1 MMILHNTISITVST
15 IDTLSEQGNTRPE
28 PCYLLNFI
36 RCPQLEDIQSENGIQ
51 IDKMKWTLSFS
62 CGILHPLNKSDKHYK
77 GGENM
82 ALTND
87 DLQAIATLL
96 QPINNRLDKMDN
108 RLDKM
113 DCRLDKIESEVS
125 ALKIG
130 QTKLEQQIKE
140 VNRKVSETYELAL
153 EAWGTGTENRTWLE
167 NANLKI

>member
-1 MMILHNTISITVST
+1 
-15 IDTLSEQGNTRPE
+15 
-28 PCYLLNFI
+28 
-36 RCPQLEDIQSENGIQ
+36 
-51 IDKMKWTLSFS
+51 
-62 CGILHPLNKSDKHYK
+62 
-77 GGENM
+77 M

-96 QPINNRLDKMDN
+96 QPINNRLDKMDCRFDKMDN

-113 DCRLDKIESEVS
+113 DSRLDKIESEVS

-130 QTKLEQQIKE
+130 QTKLEKQIKE
-140 VNRKVSETYELAL
+140 VNHKVSETYTLAL

>member
-1 MMILHNTISITVST
+1 
-15 IDTLSEQGNTRPE
+15 
-28 PCYLLNFI
+28 
-36 RCPQLEDIQSENGIQ
+36 
-51 IDKMKWTLSFS
+51 
-62 CGILHPLNKSDKHYK
+62 
-77 GGENM
+77 M

-130 QTKLEQQIKE
+130 QTKLEKQIKE
-140 VNRKVSETYELAL
+140 ARNKHHL
-153 EAWGTGTENRTWLE
+153 
-167 NANLKI
+167 NLKHRKDG

>member
-1 MMILHNTISITVST
+1 
-15 IDTLSEQGNTRPE
+15 
-28 PCYLLNFI
+28 
-36 RCPQLEDIQSENGIQ
+36 
-51 IDKMKWTLSFS
+51 
-62 CGILHPLNKSDKHYK
+62 
-77 GGENM
+77 M

-96 QPINNRLDKMDN
+96 QPINNRLDKMDCRFDKMDSRFDKMDNRLDKMDN

-130 QTKLEQQIKE
+130 QTKLEKQIKE
-140 VNRKVSETYELAL
+140 VNHKVSETYTLAL